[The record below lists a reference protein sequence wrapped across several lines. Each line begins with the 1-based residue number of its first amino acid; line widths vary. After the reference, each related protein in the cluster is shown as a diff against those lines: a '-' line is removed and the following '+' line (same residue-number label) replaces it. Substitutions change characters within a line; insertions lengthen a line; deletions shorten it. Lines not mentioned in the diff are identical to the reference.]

1 MLSLHFGAIEFN
13 NKPPHLHCMDWC
25 LLLWYMSWLVINTS
39 GILLWACSFM
49 FVHGCC
55 NIEAV
60 LIQSRNCIVWCLL
73 HWLLFCL
80 LCAIQCIDHS
90 NLASACFDLW
100 YCQVHEKDVIG
111 VTHHPHRNLLA
122 TYSEDCTMKLW
133 KPWNFCI
140 GHNYFPWRHLSVLY
154 HLLHFWETTSIC
166 QRAARNWFRVQELG
180 IGRKDWY
187 MLDWKIVLED
197 DNLFVYIIW
206 KRDSLL

>member
-1 MLSLHFGAIEFN
+1 MRDGCLRRLNFVN
-13 NKPPHLHCMDWC
+13 NCPQNCLQEY
-25 LLLWYMSWLVINTS
+25 LLLQLP
-39 GILLWACSFM
+39 ILCKLEHLM
-49 FVHGCC
+49 M
-55 NIEAV
+55 
-60 LIQSRNCIVWCLL
+60 
-73 HWLLFCL
+73 
-80 LCAIQCIDHS
+80 
-90 NLASACFDLW
+90 
-100 YCQVHEKDVIG
+100 VHEKDVIG

-166 QRAARNWFRVQELG
+166 QRAARNWFKVQELG
-180 IGRKDWY
+180 IRRKDWY